1 MPPDRDIEFIIEL
14 IPGTRPIAQRPYRM
28 NPVELVELKKQLDDM
43 LRKGLIQP
51 SSSSWRSP
59 VLFVDESD
67 GSSRLCTDY
76 RRLNDV
82 TIKNKYPLPKIEDLF
97 DQLNG
102 SQVFSK
108 IDLRTGYHQLKIR
121 ATDIP
126 KIAFTT
132 RYGLYEY
139 TIMSFGLT
147 NAPAYFMNLMNK
159 VFMEFLDKFVIVFI
173 DDILIYS
180 KFEEEHATHLKLVLE
195 TLREHQLYAKFS
207 KCEFWLKEV
216 GFLGHVLSAGGVLV
230 DPKKIQSVMDW
241 EAPTTQT
248 KVRSFLGLAGYYRKF
263 VEGFSSIAR
272 PMTQL
277 LKKDKKFEWTPKCEE
292 SFQELKKWLVTAPIL
307 TMPDITKNFDV

>member
-14 IPGTRPIAQRPYRM
+14 IPGTGPISRRPYRM

-59 VLFVDESD
+59 VLFVDKSD
-67 GSSRLCTDY
+67 GSNRLCTDY
-76 RRLNDV
+76 HKLNDV

-97 DQLNG
+97 DQLKG

-126 KIAFTT
+126 KTAFTT
-132 RYGLYEY
+132 HYGLYEY
-139 TIMSFGLT
+139 TIMYFGLT

-159 VFMEFLDKFVIVFI
+159 VFMEFLDKFIVVFI
-173 DDILIYS
+173 DDILVYS
-180 KFEEEHATHLKLVLE
+180 KSEKEHATHLKLVLE

-207 KCEFWLKEV
+207 NCEFWLKEV
-216 GFLGHVLSAGGVLV
+216 GFLGHVLYAGGVSV
-230 DPKKIQSVMDW
+230 DPKKIKSVMDW

-248 KVRSFLGLAGYYRKF
+248 EVRSFLGLAGYYRKF
-263 VEGFSSIAR
+263 MEGFSSIAR
-272 PMTQL
+272 RMTQL

-292 SFQELKKWLVTAPIL
+292 SFQELKQRFLSDFVKFVAEFSLP
-307 TMPDITKNFDV
+307 